1 MTDLDDLREMVRD
14 VLDERAS
21 SEAARAVLD
30 TPHGYDNGLW
40 QTVAELDLLG
50 LLVPEDFGGAGAG
63 LAEMSVLLEELG
75 RRTVPLPVV
84 GSAVLAPTALLGGAD
99 RTAAV
104 ELLPALVSGQERAA
118 VVMGGAA
125 GQQDPATWALTWSER
140 GGRRILDGVSGFVLD
155 APGADHLVVV
165 ARGPEGLLVCVVD
178 AAAATITPIAATD
191 QTRRLATVSF
201 DAVVVPAGRVVALGG
216 EAAAPVAR
224 LQSVAAFAMACDAL
238 GAAARATQESA
249 EYAKVRRQ
257 FGRPIGSFQ
266 AIKHMCADMAVAV
279 ETGRAAV
286 GLALDELVTGD
297 APTAAVST
305 AKAYVG
311 DAAVR
316 VCTDAVQAHGGIG
329 FTWEHDAHLWLKRAL
344 LDRALF
350 GSSSWHRRRVADAVL
365 PALSPAPS
373 GSSPAASRN
382 GPG

>member
-40 QTVAELDLLG
+40 QTVAGLDLLG

-191 QTRRLATVSF
+191 RTRRLATVSF

-216 EAAAPVAR
+216 EADAPVAR